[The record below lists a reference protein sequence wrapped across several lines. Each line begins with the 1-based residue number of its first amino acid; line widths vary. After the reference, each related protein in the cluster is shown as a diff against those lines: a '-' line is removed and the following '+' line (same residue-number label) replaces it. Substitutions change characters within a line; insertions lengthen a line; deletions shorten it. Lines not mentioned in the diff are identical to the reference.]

1 MQKKSFFKNQ
11 KIFLKSETMVENNN
25 LTTMLQNMNIDN
37 NGFDDFED
45 SDEFTNFNLYQEV
58 YSLLYDCKGLVFRGV
73 TGLL

>member
-1 MQKKSFFKNQ
+1 
-11 KIFLKSETMVENNN
+11 MVENNN

-58 YSLLYDCKGLVFRGV
+58 YSLLYDCKGLVLRGV
-73 TGLL
+73 CYDASQWTQMV